1 MLSVDHRIL
10 IVDNNTERRKQLRVL
25 LEARDYGVIEA
36 ANCEDAV
43 ELLGQMEVSLVLTE
57 TELPTMS
64 GLFLLQKIKQ
74 LHPRLE
80 VILLT
85 NNASSFS
92 LLQALRGGA
101 YDFIVRPID
110 TGEILDKALERVFT
124 HIALRDENEMLLTEL
139 ELQNQN
145 LHHSLKL
152 IKQLNTSIE
161 KVATATDV
169 RELFKT
175 LLSSTVK
182 IINAKRGFIALVDQ
196 HSEKLCLKAGTGISA
211 AHCRRYARGI
221 PNGLTAN
228 LLKKGKP
235 VLVPE
240 KMPSNYH
247 SLSVETELRDLY
259 EFPGLLAAPL
269 HFMKKEVGIIV
280 ISGNNNGGTF
290 TEHEMHFLIQLA
302 HHACVALEK
311 TGEIHLLKKNL
322 DKKNHTAE
330 ESRA

>member
-1 MLSVDHRIL
+1 MPQVDHRIL
-10 IVDNNTERRKQLRVL
+10 IVDNNNERRLQLRVL
-25 LEARDYGVIEA
+25 LEERGYGVIEA

-43 ELLGQMEVSLVLTE
+43 ELLGQMDVSLVLTE

-74 LHPRLE
+74 LHPNLE

-110 TGEILDKALERVFT
+110 TGEILDKALERVLA
-124 HIALRDENEMLLTEL
+124 HIALREENQMLIGEL
-139 ELQNQN
+139 ERQNINLQ
-145 LHHSLKL
+145 HSLNL
-152 IKQLNTSIE
+152 IKQLNNSIE

-169 RELFKT
+169 KELFKT
-175 LLSSTVK
+175 LLGSTLK
-182 IINAKRGFIALVDQ
+182 TINAKRGFIALLDG
-196 HSEKLCLKAGTGISA
+196 HSEKLYLKAGTGIA
-211 AHCRRYARGI
+211 PAHCRRYARGL
-221 PNGLTAN
+221 PQGLTCN

-240 KMPSNYH
+240 NMPSTYH
-247 SLSVETELRDLY
+247 SLSSGSELHDLY

-269 HFMKKEVGIIV
+269 HFHGKEIGIIV

-311 TGEIHLLKKNL
+311 TGEIHQLKRNL
-322 DKKNHTAE
+322 QQARPAAE
-330 ESRA
+330 RPRA